1 MKAIV
6 LAAGKGTRLQSE
18 KANLPKVMRLA
29 NDRPLIDYCL
39 ESINFIEPKDT
50 NIVVGY
56 MRDKIM
62 EHLGNNFN
70 FAVQEQQLGTGHAVM
85 STYSQLEKYDGDVLV
100 IYGDMPL
107 IKKKT
112 FEALVEEHKKSSADL
127 TILTAE
133 VERLLPYGR
142 IIRDAAGKIVDIIE
156 EKDASEEIRRINE
169 LNVGVIVAKSKLLF
183 EALRGLKNDNVA
195 GEYYLTDATGIF
207 VKNHWNISSYKITNE
222 AEIRGVNTLEDLR
235 FVEENL

>member
-29 NDRPLIDYCL
+29 NNRPLIDYCL
-39 ESINFIEPKDT
+39 DSINFIEAKDT
-50 NIVVGY
+50 HIVVGY

-62 EHLGNNFN
+62 EHLGSDYN

-85 STYSQLEKYDGDVLV
+85 STYSQLEEYQGDILV

-107 IKKKT
+107 IKKET
-112 FEALVEEHKKSSADL
+112 FESLVAEHKKSSADL

-133 VERLLPYGR
+133 VKNILPYGR
-142 IIRDAAGKIVDIIE
+142 IIRNEEGKIVDIIE
-156 EKDASEEIRRINE
+156 EKDASEDVKKINE
-169 LNVGVIVAKSKLLF
+169 LNVGVIVAKSQLLF
-183 EALRGLKNDNVA
+183 KALKGLKNDNTA

-207 VKNHWNISSYKITNE
+207 VKNNWNISSYKITNE